1 MISIFRNKYKKNTG
15 GYFFF
20 FKNDIIFSM
29 NKIDRKILFPVI
41 ALVFGGIFIF
51 LSASLTYLKNPEY
64 FTKIFLLQLSAIAIG
79 SFMIYF
85 IQRNKYINYL
95 NIKNNS
101 IYFFIISILLQLAVL
116 LPVIGVTING
126 STRWLNIGFMT
137 IQPSEIFRLSVILFV
152 ANILFFLSKEI
163 KNFKFFLKISIVP
176 FILIVLFYYLTSDL
190 GSLIILLSSVFAMVL
205 FTEIDKKKI
214 LALAIGGVMI
224 LFYIAWN
231 FSDHAHD
238 RLKDFIYPE
247 QADITG
253 SFYQNNNMMEAVGSG
268 QLMGMGYGESL
279 QKFNGLI
286 PEAISDSI
294 FSIFAEEW
302 GFIGSLILIFTY
314 LFLAYAIF
322 TKIKYIKNKY
332 QKYVVAGLGVNLLFP
347 AFYNIGASISIVPLS
362 GIPLTFISKGGTS
375 ILIALVSVGIIL
387 LFSRK

>member
-1 MISIFRNKYKKNTG
+1 
-15 GYFFF
+15 
-20 FKNDIIFSM
+20 
-29 NKIDRKILFPVI
+29 
-41 ALVFGGIFIF
+41 
-51 LSASLTYLKNPEY
+51 
-64 FTKIFLLQLSAIAIG
+64 
-79 SFMIYF
+79 
-85 IQRNKYINYL
+85 
-95 NIKNNS
+95 
-101 IYFFIISILLQLAVL
+101 
-116 LPVIGVTING
+116 
-126 STRWLNIGFMT
+126 MT

-152 ANILFFLSKEI
+152 ANILFFLTKEI

-190 GSLIILLSSVFAMVL
+190 GSLVILLSSVFAMVL

-294 FSIFAEEW
+294 FSIFAEE
-302 GFIGSLILIFTY
+302 
-314 LFLAYAIF
+314 
-322 TKIKYIKNKY
+322 
-332 QKYVVAGLGVNLLFP
+332 
-347 AFYNIGASISIVPLS
+347 
-362 GIPLTFISKGGTS
+362 
-375 ILIALVSVGIIL
+375 
-387 LFSRK
+387 

>member
-1 MISIFRNKYKKNTG
+1 
-15 GYFFF
+15 
-20 FKNDIIFSM
+20 
-29 NKIDRKILFPVI
+29 
-41 ALVFGGIFIF
+41 
-51 LSASLTYLKNPEY
+51 
-64 FTKIFLLQLSAIAIG
+64 
-79 SFMIYF
+79 MIYF

-190 GSLIILLSSVFAMVL
+190 GSLVILLSSVFAMVL

-214 LALAIGGVMI
+214 LALAIGGAMI
-224 LFYIAWN
+224 LFYMAWN